1 MGVGWISGL
10 RGGSGFYPV
19 PRMMFI
25 VVVMIMVLTMTM
37 RLFNRPQQIMRIVWQ
52 MHHKALRSQH
62 GVLEQENDD
71 EQNAGQFND
80 ACKMRTAEYNRLWA
94 I

>member
-1 MGVGWISGL
+1 M
-10 RGGSGFYPV
+10 
-19 PRMMFI
+19 PRMGFI

-37 RLFNRPQQIMRIVWQ
+37 RLFNRPQQIMRIVRQ

-62 GVLEQENDD
+62 GVLEQENED

-80 ACKMRTAEYNRLWA
+80 TIKMRTPEFNEL
-94 I
+94 

>member
-1 MGVGWISGL
+1 MFS
-10 RGGSGFYPV
+10 
-19 PRMMFI
+19 MMLVI
-25 VVVMIMVLTMTM
+25 VVMIMVWTMAVW
-37 RLFNRPQQIMRIVWQ
+37 LFNRPQQIMRIVRQ

-80 ACKMRTAEYNRLWA
+80 AFKMRTAECNGLWA